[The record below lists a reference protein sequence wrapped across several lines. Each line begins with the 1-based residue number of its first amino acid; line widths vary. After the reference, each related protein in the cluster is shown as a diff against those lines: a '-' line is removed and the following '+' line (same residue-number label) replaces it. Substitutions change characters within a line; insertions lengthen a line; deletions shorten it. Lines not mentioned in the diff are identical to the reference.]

1 MNNLERRVE
10 QLEKAR
16 GLKNDVEVYLRN
28 YCSPE
33 FRELLRGHEA
43 ELAGRVFADGSMT
56 FEGLHVIYNYCVP
69 EEMKKQRRSHESP

>member
-1 MNNLERRVE
+1 MSSLNRRVE

-16 GLKNDVEVYLRN
+16 GMTNDVEVYLRDH
-28 YCSPE
+28 CSPG

-56 FEGLHVIYNYCVP
+56 FEGLQVMYKCIP
-69 EEMKKQRRSHESP
+69 EEMKTKR